1 MAVSGRFQG
10 IHNLAVGIAKNNIH
24 LLTGEHA
31 GRRCSVFFNGCHQSP
46 ADAVALM
53 IKLPVREQQS
63 FELIV
68 FAIISRFA
76 TIHIFAE
83 VIFASVQPEAKVA
96 ATVIGICRRVQQRAF
111 RRSFAKEPGQRS
123 RSFTAVAI
131 AIFSHRDAFQR
142 LSRFK
147 IDGHCRIAVLGIERE
162 CQHRRHQYYG
172 TLPRLAV
179 RLAVEQCKHG
189 IFARLG
195 QRNRHSVGSVNG
207 SRRNRGREYLG
218 AALCYIFRIPLH
230 HSPCGQAVYG
240 QINILRK
247 RIAHHHVEW
256 LAGHLHA
263 RK

>member
-1 MAVSGRFQG
+1 
-10 IHNLAVGIAKNNIH
+10 
-24 LLTGEHA
+24 
-31 GRRCSVFFNGCHQSP
+31 
-46 ADAVALM
+46 M

-195 QRNRHSVGSVNG
+195 QRNRHSVGSVNDC
-207 SRRNRGREYLG
+207 RRNRGREHLG

-240 QINILRK
+240 QINFLRK

-256 LAGHLHA
+256 LAGHMHA
-263 RK
+263 RE